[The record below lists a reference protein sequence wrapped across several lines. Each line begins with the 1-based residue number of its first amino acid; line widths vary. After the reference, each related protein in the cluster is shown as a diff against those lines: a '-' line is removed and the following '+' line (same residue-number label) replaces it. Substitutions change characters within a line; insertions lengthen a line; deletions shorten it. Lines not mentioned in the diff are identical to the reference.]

1 MTRGFRLGM
10 ASVVVAM
17 SGSLLAAQ
25 APTFSART
33 RAVRIDVL
41 ATSGG
46 RPVTGLGA
54 DDFEVRDNG
63 VVQRVDLVSFEE
75 VPLNVVLALDVSDS
89 VSGERLTHL
98 RQAATA
104 VLQDLRDRDQAALIT
119 FSHAIVVHVALTRD
133 RSLLEAALSRVEPE
147 GGTAIVDAVQSAIV
161 LGESDAG
168 RALVL
173 VFSDGVDTASWLTQ
187 PELLKTTRRSDAVIY
202 GVTARASTP
211 LLRELTDGTGGSL
224 LDVAST
230 ADLQAAFRTVL
241 DEFRSRYLVSYTP
254 TGVPTNGWHTLDV
267 KVKTRRGARVKARP
281 GYLGE
286 EH

>member
-1 MTRGFRLGM
+1 LRLGT

-25 APTFSART
+25 TPTFSART
-33 RAVRIDVL
+33 RAVRVDVL

-46 RPVTGLGA
+46 RPVPGLGA

-63 VVQRVDLVSFEE
+63 VVQRVDLVSFDE
-75 VPLNVVLALDVSDS
+75 VPLNLVLALDASDS
-89 VSGERLTHL
+89 VSGERLAHL
-98 RQAATA
+98 RQAAAA
-104 VLQDLRDRDQAALIT
+104 VLRDLRDQDHAALVT
-119 FSHAIVVHVALTRD
+119 FSHAIVIHGGLTRD
-133 RSLLEAALSRVEPE
+133 RPSLEAALSRVEPE

-202 GVTARASTP
+202 GVTARASTR
-211 LLRELTDGTGGSL
+211 LLRELTDETGGSL

-230 ADLQAAFRTVL
+230 ADLQAAFGTVL

-254 TGVPTNGWHTLDV
+254 TGVPATGWHTLDV
-267 KVKTRRGARVKARP
+267 KVRDRRGVRVKARP

-286 EH
+286 DR

>member
-1 MTRGFRLGM
+1 VTGAFRLGI

-25 APTFSART
+25 APAFSART

-41 ATSGG
+41 VTSGG

-75 VPLNVVLALDVSDS
+75 VPLNLVLALDVSDS

-104 VLQDLRDRDQAALIT
+104 VLQDLRDRDQAVLIT
-119 FSHAIVVHVALTRD
+119 FSHAIVVHGALTRD

-147 GGTAIVDAVQSAIV
+147 GGSAILDAVQSAIV
-161 LGESDAG
+161 LGESEAG

-187 PELLKTTRRSDAVIY
+187 PELLKTARRSDAVIY
-202 GVTARASTP
+202 GLTARASTP
-211 LLRELTDGTGGSL
+211 LREVTDATGGIIF
-224 LDVAST
+224 DIAST
-230 ADLQAAFRTVL
+230 ANLRAAFRAVL
-241 DEFRSRYLVSYTP
+241 DDLRSRYLVSYTP
-254 TGVPTNGWHTLDV
+254 TGVPTSGWHTLDV
-267 KVKTRRGARVKARP
+267 KVKSRRGMRVKARP

-286 EH
+286 DY